1 MRGTKRVLLHKTRK
15 HASNMATNG
24 VQLSM
29 CRIRKV
35 LSGSQGKA
43 TIGSGCIITWP
54 FERESLNPSGIP
66 RGSALITTT
75 QVVTKNDLISPST
88 SIVVEWLD
96 RGTLLQFNLGF
107 KYATDIPDVI
117 PGRVLGGTGDAL
129 KDVAF
134 IVIPV
139 ERFDTRSKVKRVIS
153 FVMRAAS
160 FQKRCLTC
168 SHPTDENLQVSI
180 SRRRVLC
187 HVVRDGREDG
197 PFHTEPY
204 HLEFGKDVREF
215 ALTSPLDHDGGD
227 DVKQLKD
234 FYKEE
239 KPRGGLLL
247 TSDGQFVGMLAIG
260 PADERKLFR
269 LFLPTLDSSS
279 APRTL
284 RKYWCYK
291 L

>member
-1 MRGTKRVLLHKTRK
+1 
-15 HASNMATNG
+15 MATNG

-35 LSGSQGKA
+35 LSGNQGKT

-88 SIVVEWLD
+88 SIIVEWLD

-117 PGRVLGGTGDAL
+117 PGRVLGVTGDAL

-139 ERFDTRSKVKRVIS
+139 ESFDTRSKVERAISFLKTLLKRVT
-153 FVMRAAS
+153 S
-160 FQKRCLTC
+160 FQNRCLTC
-168 SHPTDENLQVSI
+168 SHPTDEHLQASI
-180 SRRRVLC
+180 SSRKVLC

-197 PFHTEPY
+197 SFHSEPY
-204 HLEFGKDVREF
+204 RLEFGKDTSEF

-239 KPRGGLLL
+239 RPRGGLLL
-247 TSDGQFVGMLAIG
+247 SSDGQFVGMLAIG
-260 PADERKLFR
+260 PTGERKLFP
-269 LFLPTLDSSS
+269 LFLPTLDSRS

-284 RKYWCYK
+284 RKYWC
-291 L
+291 

>member
-1 MRGTKRVLLHKTRK
+1 
-15 HASNMATNG
+15 MATNG

-35 LSGSQGKA
+35 LSGCQGKA

-54 FERESLNPSGIP
+54 FERESPNPSGIP

-96 RGTLLQFNLGF
+96 RGNLLQFNLGF

-117 PGRVLGGTGDAL
+117 PGRVLGGTRDAL

-139 ERFDTRSKVKRVIS
+139 ESFDTRSKVERAIS
-153 FVMRAAS
+153 FMKTLLKRLTS
-160 FQKRCLTC
+160 FQNRCLTC
-168 SHPTDENLQVSI
+168 SHPTDENLQASI
-180 SRRRVLC
+180 SSRKVLC

-197 PFHTEPY
+197 SFQTEPY
-204 HLEFGKDVREF
+204 HLEFGKDTSEF

-239 KPRGGLLL
+239 RPRGGLLL
-247 TSDGQFVGMLAIG
+247 SSDGQFVGMLAIG
-260 PADERKLFR
+260 PTGERKLFP
-269 LFLPTLDSSS
+269 LFLPTLDSRS

-284 RKYWCYK
+284 GKYWC
-291 L
+291 

>member
-1 MRGTKRVLLHKTRK
+1 
-15 HASNMATNG
+15 MATNG

-35 LSGSQGKA
+35 LSGNQGKT

-54 FERESLNPSGIP
+54 FEGESLNPSGKP

-75 QVVTKNDLISPST
+75 QAVTKNDLISPGK
-88 SIVVEWLD
+88 IVVEWLE
-96 RGTLLQFNLGF
+96 RGNLLPFDLGS

-117 PGRVLGGTGDAL
+117 LGRVLGGTGDAL

-139 ERFDTRSKVKRVIS
+139 ESFDTRNMVKRAIS
-153 FVMRAAS
+153 FCRGTS

-168 SHPTDENLQVSI
+168 SHPTDENLQASI
-180 SRRRVLC
+180 SRRKVLC

-197 PFHTEPY
+197 SFRTEPY
-204 HLEFGKDVREF
+204 HLEFGKDTSEF
-215 ALTSPLDHDGGD
+215 ALTSPLDHDGRD

-234 FYKEE
+234 FDKEE
-239 KPRGGLLL
+239 RPRGGLLL
-247 TSDGQFVGMLAIG
+247 NSDGQLVGMLAIG
-260 PADERKLFR
+260 PTDERKLFP
-269 LFLPTLDSSS
+269 LFLPTLDSRS
-279 APRTL
+279 AQHTF
-284 RKYWCYK
+284 RKYWCQK

>member
-1 MRGTKRVLLHKTRK
+1 M
-15 HASNMATNG
+15 
-24 VQLSM
+24 
-29 CRIRKV
+29 
-35 LSGSQGKA
+35 
-43 TIGSGCIITWP
+43 
-54 FERESLNPSGIP
+54 
-66 RGSALITTT
+66 ITTT

-88 SIVVEWLD
+88 SIIVEWLD

-139 ERFDTRSKVKRVIS
+139 EMFDTRSKVKRVVS
-153 FVMRAAS
+153 FVMRVAS

-168 SHPTDENLQVSI
+168 SHPTDENLQASI
-180 SRRRVLC
+180 SNRKVLC
-187 HVVRDGREDG
+187 HVVRDSREG
-197 PFHTEPY
+197 GSFHTEPY
-204 HLEFGKDVREF
+204 YLEFGKDISEF
-215 ALTSPLDHDGGD
+215 ALTSPLDHDGRN

-247 TSDGQFVGMLAIG
+247 SSDGQFVGMLAIG
-260 PADERKLFR
+260 PTDERKLFP
-269 LFLPTLDSSS
+269 LFLPTLDSRA

-284 RKYWCYK
+284 RKYWC
-291 L
+291 

>member
-1 MRGTKRVLLHKTRK
+1 MGTEWFFLHKTRK

-35 LSGSQGKA
+35 LSGCQGKT

-96 RGTLLQFNLGF
+96 RGNLLQFNLGF

-139 ERFDTRSKVKRVIS
+139 ESFDTRSKIKRAISFLKRVT
-153 FVMRAAS
+153 S
-160 FQKRCLTC
+160 FQNRCLTC
-168 SHPTDENLQVSI
+168 SHPTDENLQASI
-180 SRRRVLC
+180 SGRKVLC

-204 HLEFGKDVREF
+204 HLEFGKDISEF

-234 FYKEE
+234 FCKEE

-247 TSDGQFVGMLAIG
+247 SSDDQFVGMLAIG
-260 PADERKLFR
+260 HTDERKLFP
-269 LFLPTLDSSS
+269 LFLPTLDSRA
-279 APRTL
+279 APRAL
-284 RKYWCYK
+284 RKYWC
-291 L
+291 